1 MLNTLIKCLQCL
13 MKGNHEYLYIGR
25 NYNGPT
31 DDGKQKLYSLMYV
44 CSHCQHFSS
53 KSEVE

>member
-1 MLNTLIKCLQCL
+1 MIQIFLKCIKCLL
-13 MKGNHEYLYIGR
+13 RGNHEYLYIGR
-25 NYNGPT
+25 NYNGPS
-31 DDGKQKLYSLMYV
+31 DDGRELYSLMYV